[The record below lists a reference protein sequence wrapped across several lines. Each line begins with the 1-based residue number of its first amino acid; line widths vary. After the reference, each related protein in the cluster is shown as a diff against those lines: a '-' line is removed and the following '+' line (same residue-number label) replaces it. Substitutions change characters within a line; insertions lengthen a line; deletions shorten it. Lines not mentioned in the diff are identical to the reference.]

1 MTARSNLSLRI
12 VLALLTLGGNGLYLI
27 TNRLLSGGIAP
38 KLPVDDLIPL
48 WPVWTI
54 PYLLIIPLWI
64 AFLVWSVLGMD
75 DARFRR
81 LISAGLITEY
91 VSIAVFVLY
100 PTYII
105 RQEVTTVGD
114 PLGLI
119 RYLYSIDETYNA
131 LPSMHMSLTVLLVL
145 HFWNWQ
151 PRLRPLLAAL
161 VPVVIL
167 STLFTRQHYVLDL
180 VAGAA
185 LAVGATVISHYMAAR
200 WEIRGV
206 QRETAF
212 APGPD

>member
-1 MTARSNLSLRI
+1 MTARPNLSLRI
-12 VLALLTLGGNGLYLI
+12 LLALLTLGGNGLYLI

-81 LISAGLITEY
+81 LITAGLITEY

-105 RQEVTTVGD
+105 RPELTAAAD

-119 RYLYSIDETYNA
+119 GYLYSVDETYNA

-151 PRLRPLLAAL
+151 PRLRPFLAAL
-161 VPVVIL
+161 VPVVIF

-180 VAGAA
+180 VSGAA
-185 LAVGATVISHYMAAR
+185 LAIAATWISGVLAAR
-200 WEIRGV
+200 WEMREM

-212 APGPD
+212 APGRD